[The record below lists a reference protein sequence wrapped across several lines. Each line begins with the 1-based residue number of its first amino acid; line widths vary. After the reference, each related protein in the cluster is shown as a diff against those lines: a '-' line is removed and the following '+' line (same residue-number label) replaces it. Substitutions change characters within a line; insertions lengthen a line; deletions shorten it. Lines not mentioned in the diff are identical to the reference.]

1 MTPPNVGTG
10 AKCELLLSGASL
22 KFNFM
27 AIDLIFGISKND
39 IAKTPKRQQTKYM
52 RWCKPTS
59 WINLSNILFFFNQN
73 DLKKLF

>member
-27 AIDLIFGISKND
+27 AIDLIFGISKKD
-39 IAKTPKRQQTKYM
+39 TAKTPKKQHTKYI
-52 RWCKPTS
+52 R
-59 WINLSNILFFFNQN
+59 
-73 DLKKLF
+73 